1 MIKLNQKYLSKKGL
15 ALLLAVL
22 FLGFVTGFFLKGG
35 GSGKGSEVGAAPS
48 TIEASAALGTLVYIC
63 PMNCVPPMDK
73 GGKCPICGMELIPSH
88 LGPETEN
95 AGQSQLKLTP
105 EAIKLGS
112 VQLAP
117 VERKFVLA
125 EVKLFGQIDYD
136 PAHMSYIAT
145 FMPGVIDR
153 VYVKR
158 AGQFVRW
165 GDPLFDIYSSDL
177 LETQRQLIEAM
188 KFVPSFLAFQRGL
201 PHVAI
206 EAPVQARARPG
217 KSGKRSPEEE
227 TALQVINAIRHKLRI
242 MGMPKRDIDELMKV
256 GEPTGIATLYAPMYG
271 QVVVQ
276 NAFEGAYVN
285 TGTAIFTLAD
295 PQHVWAKLDAYESD
309 YSWIRKGQEVTFE
322 TEVYPGENFRG
333 KVVYVDPV
341 FDPKTRTFNIGVI
354 YPDRGGRLK
363 AGMLVRAVIH
373 ARLRADGKLARPD
386 DKGDTAPLVI
396 PASAPLITG
405 KRAVVY
411 VAVEGKKG
419 VFEGREV
426 TLGPKAKDHYVVLE
440 GLIEGDQVVVNG
452 NFKIDSAVQILA
464 RPGMMDMKDGHS
476 AIEYHR
482 PGGSEI
488 MDSDYRSERSASRLE
503 SLRPGREE
511 EAISR
516 ADTQSIEDRRDSRN
530 RHQRDSIS
538 RRKPGAYGDTTRPL
552 SRSLEA
558 YPLTRRQP
566 DHRQKQPS
574 GTIR

>member
-1 MIKLNQKYLSKKGL
+1 MIKLNHNLSKKGL
-15 ALLLAVL
+15 TLLLAVL
-22 FLGFVTGFFLKGG
+22 FLLGLVTGFFLKGG
-35 GSGKGSEVGAAPS
+35 GSGKGSELGTPPS
-48 TIEASAALGTLVYIC
+48 TIQASEALGTLVYVC

-73 GGKCPICGMELIPSH
+73 GGKCPICGMDLVPSY
-88 LGPETEN
+88 LGLETEN
-95 AGQSQLKLTP
+95 AGQPQLKLTP

-112 VQLAP
+112 IQLAP

-136 PAHMSYIAT
+136 PAHMSYVTA

-165 GDPLFDIYSSDL
+165 GDPLFDLYSSDL

-188 KFVPSFLAFQRGL
+188 KFAPSFLAFQRGF

-206 EAPVQARARPG
+206 GAPVQAREKPAE
-217 KSGKRSPEEE
+217 SGKRSPEEE
-227 TALQVINAIRHKLRI
+227 TALKTINAIRHKLLI
-242 MGMPKRDIDELMKV
+242 MGLPKRDIDELMKV
-256 GEPTGIATLYAPMYG
+256 GEPSGIATVYAPMYG

-276 NAFEGAYVN
+276 NAFEGTYVN

-295 PQHVWAKLDAYESD
+295 PQHVWAKLDAYEAD

-373 ARLRADGKLARPD
+373 AWLRADGRLVRPN
-386 DKGDTAPLVI
+386 DKRDLAPLVI

-405 KRAVVY
+405 KRSVVY

-440 GLIEGDQVVVNG
+440 GLMEGDQVVVNG
-452 NFKIDSAVQILA
+452 NFKIDSAIQILA
-464 RPGMMDMKDGHS
+464 RPGMMEMEDGHS

-482 PGGSEI
+482 PGGSEV
-488 MDSDYRSERSASRLE
+488 MDSDYRAERRASRLE
-503 SLRPGREE
+503 SLSPGQD
-511 EAISR
+511 EAISP
-516 ADTQSIEDRRDSRN
+516 AKPHEDRRDRQ
-530 RHQRDSIS
+530 RRDSIS
-538 RRKPGAYGDTTRPL
+538 RRKPGTYGDTTRPS
-552 SRSLEA
+552 SR
-558 YPLTRRQP
+558 RRIQ
-566 DHRQKQPS
+566 
-574 GTIR
+574 

>member
-1 MIKLNQKYLSKKGL
+1 MIKLNQKYLSKTGL
-15 ALLLAVL
+15 ALLVAVL
-22 FLGFVTGFFLKGG
+22 FLGLVTGFFLKGG
-35 GSGKGSEVGAAPS
+35 GSGKGSELGTAPS
-48 TIEASAALGTLVYIC
+48 TLQASEAIGTLVYVC

-73 GGKCPICGMELIPSH
+73 GGKCPICGMDLVPFY

-95 AGQSQLKLTP
+95 AGQPQLKLTP

-112 VQLAP
+112 IQLAP

-136 PAHMSYIAT
+136 PAHMSYVTA

-165 GDPLFDIYSSDL
+165 GDPLFDLYSSDL

-188 KFVPSFLAFQRGL
+188 KFAPSFLAFQRGL

-206 EAPVQARARPG
+206 EAPVQARETPG
-217 KSGKRSPEEE
+217 ASGRRSPEEE
-227 TALQVINAIRHKLRI
+227 TALKTINAIRHKLLI
-242 MGMPKRDIDELMKV
+242 MGLPKRDIDELMKV
-256 GEPTGIATLYAPMYG
+256 GEPTGIATLYSPMYG

-276 NAFEGAYVN
+276 NAFEGTYVN
-285 TGTAIFTLAD
+285 RGTAIFTLAD
-295 PQHVWAKLDAYESD
+295 PQHVWAKLDAYEAD
-309 YSWIRKGQEVTFE
+309 YPWIRRGQEVTFE

-341 FDPKTRTFNIGVI
+341 FDPTTRTFNIGVI
-354 YPDRGGRLK
+354 YPDRGGRMK

-386 DKGDTAPLVI
+386 DKGDSAPLVI

-405 KRAVVY
+405 KRSVVY

-426 TLGPKAKDHYVVLE
+426 VLGPKAKDHYVVLE
-440 GLIEGDQVVVNG
+440 GLMEGDQVVVNG

-488 MDSDYRSERSASRLE
+488 MDSDYRSERSASRLK
-503 SLRPGREE
+503 SLRAGQEE

-516 ADTQSIEDRRDSRN
+516 EDTQSIEDRRGSRD
-530 RHQRDSIS
+530 RHRRDSIS

-552 SRSLEA
+552 SR
-558 YPLTRRQP
+558 RRIQ
-566 DHRQKQPS
+566 
-574 GTIR
+574 

>member
-1 MIKLNQKYLSKKGL
+1 MTKLNHNLSKKGF
-15 ALLLAVL
+15 ALLLAAL
-22 FLGFVTGFFLKGG
+22 FFGLVTGFLLKGG
-35 GSGKGSEVGAAPS
+35 GSGKGSGVGGVSP
-48 TIEASAALGTLVYIC
+48 TIDTSAVHGTLVYVC

-73 GGKCPICGMELIPSH
+73 GGKCPICGMELISSH
-88 LGPETEN
+88 LGPEN
-95 AGQSQLKLTP
+95 AGLPRLKLTP

-136 PAHMSYIAT
+136 PAHMSYVTA

-177 LETQRQLIEAM
+177 QETQRQLIDVM
-188 KFVPSFLAFQRGL
+188 KFAPSFLAFQRGL

-206 EAPVQARARPG
+206 EAPVQAREKPE
-217 KSGKRSPEEE
+217 SGKRSPEEE
-227 TALQVINAIRHKLRI
+227 TALKTINAIRHKLLI
-242 MGMPKRDIDELMKV
+242 MGLPKRDIDELMKV
-256 GEPTGIATLYAPMYG
+256 GEPTGIATVYAPMYG

-276 NAFEGAYVN
+276 NAFEGTYVN

-295 PQHVWAKLDAYESD
+295 PQHVWAKLDAYEAD

-363 AGMLVRAVIH
+363 AGMLVRAVIQ
-373 ARLRADGKLARPD
+373 AWLRADGRLARPD
-386 DKGDTAPLVI
+386 DKGDLAPLVI

-405 KRAVVY
+405 KRSVVY

-426 TLGPKAKDHYVVLE
+426 TLGPKAKDHYVVLD
-440 GLIEGDQVVVNG
+440 GLMEGDQVVVNG
-452 NFKIDSAVQILA
+452 NFKIDSAIQILA

-476 AIEYHR
+476 AVEYHR
-482 PGGSEI
+482 PGGSEV
-488 MDSDYRSERSASRLE
+488 MDSDYRAERRASRLE
-503 SLRPGREE
+503 SLSPGQD
-511 EAISR
+511 EAISP
-516 ADTQSIEDRRDSRN
+516 AKPYEDRRDRQ
-530 RHQRDSIS
+530 RRDSIS
-538 RRKPGAYGDTTRPL
+538 RRKPGTYGDTTRPS
-552 SRSLEA
+552 SR
-558 YPLTRRQP
+558 RRIQ
-566 DHRQKQPS
+566 
-574 GTIR
+574 